1 MRYNDALIRGARQ
14 VLIAQVLLTLLM
26 AAGFGVVSGWPGL
39 LAALYGGMVTT
50 LITGWLAWRLRR
62 AGRIHDPAAGMAV
75 IYSSWFLRYA
85 TVVVL
90 LGAGLGYLKLL
101 PLPLLAT
108 FALTQLGFVASLR
121 RN

>member
-14 VLIAQVLLTLLM
+14 VLIAQVLLTLVL
-26 AAGFGVVSGWPGL
+26 AAGFGVVSGWAGL

-62 AGRIHDPAAGMAV
+62 AGQVHDPAGGMAV

-101 PLPLLAT
+101 PLPLLVT
-108 FALTQLGFVASLR
+108 FAITQLGFVASLR
-121 RN
+121 RT

>member
-14 VLIAQVLLTLLM
+14 VLIAQVLLTLLL
-26 AAGFGVVSGWPGL
+26 AAGFGAVSGWAGL

-62 AGRIHDPAAGMAV
+62 VGQVHDPAGGMAV

-101 PLPLLAT
+101 PLPLLVT
-108 FALTQLGFVASLR
+108 FAITQLGFVASLR
-121 RN
+121 RT

>member
-14 VLIAQVLLTLLM
+14 VLIAQVLLTLLL
-26 AAGFGVVSGWPGL
+26 AAGFAVVSGWLGL

-62 AGRIHDPAAGMAV
+62 AGQVHDPAGGMAV

-101 PLPLLAT
+101 PLPLLVT
-108 FALTQLGFVASLR
+108 FAITQLGFVASLR
-121 RN
+121 RT

>member
-14 VLIAQVLLTLLM
+14 VLIAQVLLTLLL
-26 AAGFGVVSGWPGL
+26 AAGFGVVSGWAGL

-62 AGRIHDPAAGMAV
+62 AGQVHDPAGGMAV

-101 PLPLLAT
+101 PLPLLVT
-108 FALTQLGFVASLR
+108 FAITQLGFVASLR
-121 RN
+121 RT

>member
-14 VLIAQVLLTLLM
+14 VLIAQVLLTLLL
-26 AAGFGVVSGWPGL
+26 AAGFAVVIGWLGM

-62 AGRIHDPAAGMAV
+62 AGQIHDSAAGMAV

-90 LGAGLGYLKLL
+90 LGVGLGYLKLL
-101 PLPLLAT
+101 PLPVLVT
-108 FALTQLGFVASLR
+108 FAITQLGFVASLR
-121 RN
+121 RA

>member
-14 VLIAQVLLTLLM
+14 VLIAQVLLALLM
-26 AAGFGVVSGWPGL
+26 AAGFGVVSGWAGL

-62 AGRIHDPAAGMAV
+62 AGQVHDPAGGMAV

-101 PLPLLAT
+101 PLPLLVT
-108 FALTQLGFVASLR
+108 FAITQLGFVASLR
-121 RN
+121 RT

>member
-39 LAALYGGMVTT
+39 LAAVYGGMVTT

-62 AGRIHDPAAGMAV
+62 AGQIHDPAAGMAV

-108 FALTQLGFVASLR
+108 FAITQLGFVASLR

>member
-14 VLIAQVLLTLLM
+14 VLIAQVLLTLLL
-26 AAGFGVVSGWPGL
+26 AAGFAVVSGWLGL

-62 AGRIHDPAAGMAV
+62 AGQIHDSTAGMAV

-90 LGAGLGYLKLL
+90 LGVGLGYLKLL
-101 PLPLLAT
+101 PLPVLVT
-108 FALTQLGFVASLR
+108 FAITQLGFVASLR
-121 RN
+121 RA

>member
-14 VLIAQVLLTLLM
+14 VLIAQVLLTLLL
-26 AAGFGVVSGWPGL
+26 AAGFGVVSGWASL

-62 AGRIHDPAAGMAV
+62 AGQVHDPAGGMAV

-101 PLPLLAT
+101 PLPLLVA
-108 FALTQLGFVASLR
+108 FAITQLGFVASLR
-121 RN
+121 RT

>member
-14 VLIAQVLLTLLM
+14 VLIAQVLLTLLL
-26 AAGFGVVSGWPGL
+26 AVGFGVVSGWAGL

-62 AGRIHDPAAGMAV
+62 AGQVHDPAGGMAV

-101 PLPLLAT
+101 PLPLLVT
-108 FALTQLGFVASLR
+108 FAITQLGFVASLR
-121 RN
+121 RT

>member
-14 VLIAQVLLTLLM
+14 VLIAQALLTLLL
-26 AAGFGVVSGWPGL
+26 AAGFGVVGGWPGF
-39 LAALYGGMVTT
+39 LAAVYGGMVTT

-62 AGRIHDPAAGMAV
+62 AGQVHDPAGGMAV

-90 LGAGLGYLKLL
+90 LGAGLGYLRLL
-101 PLPLLAT
+101 PLPLLVT
-108 FALTQLGFVASLR
+108 FAVTQLGFVASLR

>member
-14 VLIAQVLLTLLM
+14 VLIAQVLLTLVL
-26 AAGFGVVSGWPGL
+26 AAGFGVVSGWAGL

-62 AGRIHDPAAGMAV
+62 VGQVHDPAGGMAV

-101 PLPLLAT
+101 PLPLLVT
-108 FALTQLGFVASLR
+108 FAITQLGFVASLR
-121 RN
+121 RT